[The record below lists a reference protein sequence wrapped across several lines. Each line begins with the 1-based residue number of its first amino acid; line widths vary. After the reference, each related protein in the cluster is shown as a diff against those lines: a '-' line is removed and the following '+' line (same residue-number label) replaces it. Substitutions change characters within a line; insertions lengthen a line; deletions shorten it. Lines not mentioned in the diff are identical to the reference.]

1 MLFHRCKHNTVKFEM
16 KIPVNTYTVV
26 CKKIKTFFWWNNCDK
41 SGKQGDTIIIF
52 E

>member
-26 CKKIKTFFWWNNCDK
+26 CKKKKHF
-41 SGKQGDTIIIF
+41 SGGITATNQENKAIQ
-52 E
+52 

>member
-26 CKKIKTFFWWNNCDK
+26 CKKKHF
-41 SGKQGDTIIIF
+41 SGGITATNQENKAIQ
-52 E
+52 